1 MFKSHYRCVNG
12 FLCCLCWCGALCY
25 HCCDLLM
32 WCPTSTIFTL
42 DDILCRPALTAQFQR
57 IFLSSSSFAL
67 LCFGSFRYDGVVK
80 PRVQV
85 FKDQN
90 DKLIKLGN
98 FYYALLQCHSESPG
112 SRRWQFT
119 ECITRKC
126 HHFSS
131 LGYQSVH
138 LCVSLV
144 HGCPFFAMGNV
155 FLVRYVSFC
164 WVLCIVINLISM
176 TKRGLSHSHP
186 LLAHLFFFRREC
198 CQVCGKEK
206 FCT

>member
-1 MFKSHYRCVNG
+1 MRCFMLPLLWPFNVMSHVHNIYAGRHSLLSCVNCSISAN
-12 FLCCLCWCGALCY
+12 FLVV
-25 HCCDLLM
+25 
-32 WCPTSTIFTL
+32 F
-42 DDILCRPALTAQFQR
+42 
-57 IFLSSSSFAL
+57 L

-112 SRRWQFT
+112 SRLWQFT

-176 TKRGLSHSHP
+176 TKRGLPHSHP
-186 LLAHLFFFRREC
+186 LLAHLSFFRREC
-198 CQVCGKEK
+198 GQVCGKEK